1 MRSPLGALINST
13 GGGSGGPPVPYSS
26 RGRTSLPWLTRR
38 GRETELHAM
47 GSVGT
52 LFAIVNRTA
61 KSVGAVEWKLWRK
74 AASGRP
80 EDRVEVTSHA
90 ALDLW
95 NRPNRFYTQGVFV
108 EAGAQ
113 HKLLT
118 GEQWWVVARD
128 ERFNVP
134 LELWPVRPDRMEPV
148 VDADQFIS
156 GYMYTGPSGE
166 KIALPVEDVLFNR
179 TPHPWD
185 PYRGIGPV
193 QSLLTD
199 LDATRYSAEWNR
211 NFFLNSAEP
220 GGIIEVPN
228 RLGDTEFGE
237 LRERWNEQH
246 KGVANAHRVAI
257 LEHGKWIDR
266 KFTQRDMQ
274 FAELRSV
281 SREVI
286 REAFGF
292 PKPMLGTSED
302 VNRANAEAAETTF
315 ARWLILPEARSIR
328 DTLNSQLLPL
338 FGRTAEGLEFDY
350 VNPVPDD
357 LDLEARQLA
366 AKADAARNLIEAGGY
381 GPEVLAAVGLPE
393 FAFGRPDADP
403 KQELLIKLVTAA
415 PAALASTILPLL
427 GIEVPPPPA
436 PADPEPTPAPEPAAR
451 NSLSVFD
458 LARARPRAPHRTAP
472 RAQAEEDDELDAI
485 RTALDDALTQL
496 LEDWQDISADQRDEL
511 IEQVQQAV
519 EDGDTEALSA
529 LTVDS
534 AAAAAALTAAMVA
547 TWGTAAG
554 QVVAEAAAQ
563 GTTIE
568 EPPAPEGD
576 LGTVAAV
583 VAGLLAAGLAAA
595 AGREALRLMVPG
607 AAAAEVAAGVRALLE
622 GLSDRP
628 LRDGLGGA
636 LHRSL
641 NQARLAVCALALE
654 AVPGAVLV
662 AVERLDANRCAP
674 CADVDGR
681 VFSGLAEAQ
690 AAYGTGGYRECLGGV
705 RCRGTVAVRWDGAQ

>member
-1 MRSPLGALINST
+1 MRSPLGALLNST
-13 GGGSGGPPVPYSS
+13 SGSGGPPVPYSS
-26 RGRTSLPWLTRR
+26 RGRASLPWLARR

-61 KSVGAVEWKLWRK
+61 KAMGGVEWKLWRK
-74 AASGRP
+74 AASGKP

-95 NRPNRFYTQGVFV
+95 NKPNGFYTQGVFV
-108 EAGAQ
+108 EAGTQ

-148 VDADQFIS
+148 PDAGRFIS

-166 KIALPVEDVLFNR
+166 KVALRCEDVLFNR
-179 TPHPWD
+179 TPHPYD
-185 PYRGIGPV
+185 AYRGIGPV

-220 GGIIEVPN
+220 GGIIEVPS
-228 RLGDTEFGE
+228 RLGDSEFDE

-246 KGVANAHRVAI
+246 KGTANAHRVAI

-302 VNRANAEAAETTF
+302 VNRANAEAAETMF

-328 DTLNSQLLPL
+328 DTLNSEFLPL
-338 FGRTAEGLEFDY
+338 FGATAKGLEFDY

-357 LDLEARQLA
+357 IELESKALT
-366 AKADAARNLIEAGGY
+366 AKAQAARDLIEAGGY

-393 FAFGRPDADP
+393 FAFGQPDADP
-403 KQELLIKLVTAA
+403 DRELLIRLVTAA
-415 PAALASTILPLL
+415 PAALASMLLPAL
-427 GIEVPPPPA
+427 GIDVPAPPA
-436 PADPEPTPAPEPAAR
+436 PEALEPVPAPAAR

-458 LARARPRAPHRTAP
+458 LARARSPHRPAL
-472 RAQAEEDDELDAI
+472 RAQDQAEEDDGLDAVQA
-485 RTALDDALTQL
+485 ALDDALEQL
-496 LEDWQDISADQRDEL
+496 LTDWEDISADQRDEL
-511 IEQVQQAV
+511 IEQIRTAV
-519 EDGDTEALSA
+519 EDDDTEALSA
-529 LTVDS
+529 LTVS
-534 AAAAAALTAAMVA
+534 SEAAAAALAAAMVA
-547 TWGTAAG
+547 LWGTAAG
-554 QVVAEAAAQ
+554 QIVAEAAAQ
-563 GTTIE
+563 GVTVE
-568 EPPAPEGD
+568 EPAAPEEE
-576 LGTVAAV
+576 LGAIATVVAA
-583 VAGLLAAGLAAA
+583 LLAAGLAAA
-595 AGREALRLMVPG
+595 AGREALRLFAPG
-607 AAAAEVAAGVRALLE
+607 AVAAEVAEQVRAFLVA
-622 GLSDRP
+622 LSDRP
-628 LRDGLGGA
+628 LRDALGGA
-636 LHRSL
+636 LHRAL
-641 NQARLAVCALALE
+641 NGARLAVCALAVA
-654 AVPGAVLV
+654 AVPGVELV
-662 AVERLDANRCAP
+662 AAERLDASRCAP
-674 CADVDGR
+674 CAAINGT
-681 VFSGLAEAQ
+681 VFEGLAEAQ
-690 AAYGTGGYRECLGGV
+690 AAYGTGGYHACLGGV
-705 RCRGTVAVRWDGAQ
+705 RCRGTVVLRWDGAQ

>member
-1 MRSPLGALINST
+1 MRSPLGALLNST
-13 GGGSGGPPVPYSS
+13 TGGSGGPPVPYSS
-26 RGRTSLPWLTRR
+26 RGRASLPWLTRR
-38 GRETELHAM
+38 GRETELQAM

-61 KSVGAVEWKLWRK
+61 KAMGGVEWKLWRK
-74 AASGRP
+74 AASGKA
-80 EDRVEVTSHA
+80 EDRTEVTSHA

-95 NRPNRFYTQGVFV
+95 NKPNPFYTQGVFV

-128 ERFNVP
+128 ERFNIP

-148 VDADQFIS
+148 PDADAFIS

-166 KIALPVEDVLFNR
+166 KIALRVEDVLFNR

-220 GGIIEVPN
+220 GGIIEVPS
-228 RLGDTEFGE
+228 RLGDAQFDE

-257 LEHGKWIDR
+257 LEHGKWVDR

-302 VNRANAEAAETTF
+302 VNRANAEAAETMF

-357 LDLEARQLA
+357 EELQAKTLY
-366 AKADAARNLIEAGGY
+366 AKAQSAHELIQAGGY
-381 GPEVLAAVGLPE
+381 GPEVLAAVGLP
-393 FAFGRPDADP
+393 AVSFGQPDADP
-403 KQELLIKLVTAA
+403 DRELLIKLVTAA

-427 GIEVPPPPA
+427 GIDVPPPPA
-436 PADPEPTPAPEPAAR
+436 PAAPAPPAAR
-451 NSLSVFD
+451 TSLSVFD
-458 LARARPRAPHRTAP
+458 LARARTPHRPAL
-472 RAQAEEDDELDAI
+472 RAQAEEDDSLDAV

-496 LEDWQDISADQRDEL
+496 LDDWQDISADQHDAL
-511 IEQVQQAV
+511 IEQVQRAV
-519 EDGDTEALSA
+519 EDDDTEALSA

-534 AAAAAALTAAMVA
+534 EAAAAALTAAMVA
-547 TWGTAAG
+547 LWGTAAG
-554 QVVAEAAAQ
+554 QVAAEAAAQ
-563 GTTIE
+563 GATVE
-568 EPPAPEGD
+568 EPAAPEGD
-576 LGTVAAV
+576 LGAGAAV
-583 VAGLLAAGLAAA
+583 VAALLAAGLAAA

-607 AAAAEVAAGVRALLE
+607 AAASEVAEQVRTALE
-622 GLSDRP
+622 ALSDRP
-628 LRDGLGGA
+628 LRDALGGA

-662 AVERLDANRCAP
+662 AVERLDANRCEP
-674 CADVDGR
+674 CAAIDGR
-681 VFSGLAEAQ
+681 VFGGLAEAQ
-690 AAYGTGGYRECLGGV
+690 EAYGTGGYRECLGGV
-705 RCRGTVAVRWDGAQ
+705 RCRGTVAIRWDGAQ

>member
-1 MRSPLGALINST
+1 MRSPLGALINTAS
-13 GGGSGGPPVPYSS
+13 SSGPPVPYSS
-26 RGRTSLPWLTRR
+26 RGRASLPWLTRR
-38 GRETELHAM
+38 GRETELQAM

-61 KSVGAVEWKLWRK
+61 KAMGGVEWKLWRK
-74 AASGRP
+74 ATSGRP
-80 EDRVEVTSHA
+80 EDRTEVTSHA

-95 NRPNRFYTQGVFV
+95 NKPNPFYTQGVFV

-128 ERFNVP
+128 ERFNIP

-148 VDADQFIS
+148 PDADRFIS

-166 KIALPVEDVLFNR
+166 KVALRVEDVLFNR

-220 GGIIEVPN
+220 GGIIEVPS
-228 RLGDTEFGE
+228 RLGDAQFDE

-257 LEHGKWIDR
+257 LEHGKWVDR

-302 VNRANAEAAETTF
+302 VNRANAEAAEAMF
-315 ARWLILPEARSIR
+315 ARWLILPEARSLR
-328 DTLNSQLLPL
+328 DTLNSEFLPL
-338 FGRTAEGLEFDY
+338 FGATAKGLEFDY

-357 LDLEARQLA
+357 EEQQGKTLT
-366 AKADAARNLIEAGGY
+366 AKTQAARDLIEAGAY
-381 GPEVLAAVGLPE
+381 GPAALAAVGLPE
-393 FAFGRPDADP
+393 VAFGQPDADP
-403 KQELLIKLVTAA
+403 DRELLIRLVTAA

-427 GIEVPPPPA
+427 GIDVPPPPA
-436 PADPEPTPAPEPAAR
+436 PVAPAPTPQAR
-451 NSLSVFD
+451 SSLSVFD
-458 LARARPRAPHRTAP
+458 LARARAPHRPAL
-472 RAQAEEDDELDAI
+472 RAQDQVEEDDSLDAV

-496 LEDWQDISADQRDEL
+496 LDDWQDISADQRDEL
-511 IEQVQQAV
+511 IDQVQQAV
-519 EDGDTEALSA
+519 EDDDTEALSA
-529 LTVDS
+529 L
-534 AAAAAALTAAMVA
+534 AASSEAGAAALTAAMVA
-547 TWGTAAG
+547 MWGTAAE
-554 QVVAEAAAQ
+554 QVVAEAATHGA
-563 GTTIE
+563 TVE
-568 EPPAPEGD
+568 EPAAPEGD
-576 LGTVAAV
+576 LGAVAAV

-595 AGREALRLMVPG
+595 AGREALRLLAPG
-607 AAAAEVAAGVRALLE
+607 AVAAEVAEQVRAFLVA
-622 GLSDRP
+622 LSDRP
-628 LRDGLGGA
+628 LRDALGGA

-641 NQARLAVCALALE
+641 NQARLAVCALAVA
-654 AVPGAVLV
+654 AVPGVELV
-662 AVERLDANRCAP
+662 AVERLDENRCAP
-674 CADVDGR
+674 CAAIDGT
-681 VFSGLAEAQ
+681 VFAGVSEAQ
-690 AAYGTGGYRECLGGV
+690 AAYGTGGYHACLGGV
-705 RCRGTVAVRWDGAQ
+705 RCRGTVAIRWDGAQ

>member
-1 MRSPLGALINST
+1 MRSPLGALLNST
-13 GGGSGGPPVPYSS
+13 TSSGGPPVPYSS
-26 RGRTSLPWLTRR
+26 RGRASLPWLTRR
-38 GRETELHAM
+38 GRETELQAM

-61 KSVGAVEWKLWRK
+61 KAMGGVEWKLWRK

-95 NRPNRFYTQGVFV
+95 DKPNPFYTQGVFV

-128 ERFNVP
+128 ERVNIP

-148 VDADQFIS
+148 PDVDRFIS

-166 KIALPVEDVLFNR
+166 KVALRVEDVLFNR

-228 RLGDTEFGE
+228 RLGDTEFDE

-302 VNRANAEAAETTF
+302 VNRANAEAAEAMF

-338 FGRTAEGLEFDY
+338 FGATAKGLEFDY

-357 LDLEARQLA
+357 EELQ
-366 AKADAARNLIEAGGY
+366 AKTLTSKTQAARDLIEAGAY
-381 GPEVLAAVGLPE
+381 GPAALAAVGLPE
-393 FAFGRPDADP
+393 VAFGQPDADP
-403 KQELLIKLVTAA
+403 DRELLIRLVTAA

-436 PADPEPTPAPEPAAR
+436 PAAPEPEPAPAAR
-451 NSLSVFD
+451 NSLSVFA
-458 LARARPRAPHRTAP
+458 LARARAPHRP
-472 RAQAEEDDELDAI
+472 ELRAQDQAEEDDGLDAA
-485 RTALDDALTQL
+485 RVALDDALTQL
-496 LEDWQDISADQRDEL
+496 LDDWQDISADQRDEL
-511 IEQVQQAV
+511 IDQVQQAV
-519 EDGDTEALSA
+519 EDDDTEALSA
-529 LTVDS
+529 LTVS
-534 AAAAAALTAAMVA
+534 SEAAAAALTAAMVA
-547 TWGTAAG
+547 MWGTAAG
-554 QVVAEAAAQ
+554 QVVAEGAEQ
-563 GTTIE
+563 GATVE
-568 EPPAPEGD
+568 EPEAPEEE

-595 AGREALRLMVPG
+595 AGREALRLLAPG
-607 AAAAEVAAGVRALLE
+607 AVAAEVAEQVRAFLVA
-622 GLSDRP
+622 LSDRP
-628 LRDGLGGA
+628 LRDALGGA
-636 LHRSL
+636 LHRAL
-641 NQARLAVCALALE
+641 NQARLAVCALAVA
-654 AVPGAVLV
+654 AVPGVGLV
-662 AVERLDANRCAP
+662 AAERLDANRCEP
-674 CADVDGR
+674 CGEIDGT
-681 VFSGLAEAQ
+681 VFAGLADAQ
-690 AAYGTGGYRECLGGV
+690 AAYGTGGYHSCLGRE
-705 RCRGTVAVRWDGAQ
+705 RCRGTVVLRWDGAQ